1 MEEKKII
8 QSFLSSGYS
17 IVEVNNLEMLNKIKD
32 TIYDLSYAILNNK
45 NLNKENFFDFTQ
57 NYIKPNNLNKFKIE
71 IIKKI
76 NSKNTLKDFYKLSEK
91 VLDILW
97 VMK

>member
-1 MEEKKII
+1 
-8 QSFLSSGYS
+8 
-17 IVEVNNLEMLNKIKD
+17 MLNKIKD

-76 NSKNTLKDFYKLSEK
+76 NS
-91 VLDILW
+91 
-97 VMK
+97 